1 MSTLFSDISHNPEYI
16 TSDIN
21 LRHRNLKI
29 GFLLT
34 FFFVPAGNCLEW
46 FVYPHL
52 IKEFLLTRVLF
63 DVLQIPFFIML
74 FYPIGKQYVKL
85 LCYIWPL
92 ISVIMVSWMIF
103 RSQGA
108 ASPYYA
114 GLNLMIIVACF
125 LIPFTWL
132 ESLFYCTI
140 VLLTYVIAC
149 ILHADTPV
157 NHMLMLNNLYFISV
171 TGVICVV
178 ASHFMTLKRKED
190 FRLRHELAERIA
202 QLADLDRIK
211 SEFFANISHELRT
224 PLTLILA
231 PVDEML
237 RSGTGLSIAAR
248 NAMSLVRANAM
259 RLLSLIND
267 LLDLVRLEGG
277 VLKLDLKPVNM
288 TNLVRGMVE
297 SIRHLADRKN
307 QTIIMEENHKPA
319 MVMGD
324 SNRLEKILLNL
335 LTNALKF
342 TDKNGEIH
350 VSWHLENEKY
360 ILKIKDNGI
369 GISKDDLTKIFDRFR
384 QVDSSSTRKYQ
395 GLGLGL
401 AMARELSLEHE
412 GTLEVKSELGNG
424 SEFILTL
431 PVLLGD
437 YMTEQN
443 NDTQIFDPLESMM
456 READQVIRNNDSP
469 EIGHAGSGDHKVFV
483 VDDEPDMRSF
493 LVTSLA
499 EKYEVYFAPD
509 GTSGLKL
516 ALQNKPDLIILDMMM
531 PGMNGMDV
539 CSAIR
544 QNHQMHNT
552 RIILLTARA
561 DERSKIECLSRGA
574 DDFLTK
580 PFSTLELHTRVS
592 NLLKANQLQKDLR
605 ESNIELSNTLRKLK
619 ETESQLLQSEKMNA
633 LGSLA
638 AGLLHEINNPLN
650 YTLVAVQLLQDSADQ
665 MSDDDKDSLKDIDEG
680 LQRVSQIISDLRDF
694 AYPEQAKH
702 YLPFRVK
709 ETVDSATRFTSHA
722 CEHIEISKNTPVELI
737 ALGSKSQTTQVL
749 VNLIQ
754 NAVHALAEQ
763 EQNGDSAITINAG
776 QEGEF
781 ISITIKD
788 NGCGILPSNLSRV
801 YDPFFTTRDVG
812 QGMGLGLSICH
823 TIVKNMG
830 GNIHI
835 ESQPQIG
842 TTVTIQLP
850 RA

>member
-1 MSTLFSDISHNPEYI
+1 
-16 TSDIN
+16 
-21 LRHRNLKI
+21 
-29 GFLLT
+29 
-34 FFFVPAGNCLEW
+34 
-46 FVYPHL
+46 
-52 IKEFLLTRVLF
+52 
-63 DVLQIPFFIML
+63 
-74 FYPIGKQYVKL
+74 
-85 LCYIWPL
+85 
-92 ISVIMVSWMIF
+92 MVSWLIY

-108 ASPYYA
+108 TSPYYA

-125 LIPFTWL
+125 LIPYTWL
-132 ESLFYCTI
+132 ESLFYCSMT
-140 VLLTYVIAC
+140 LLTYVIAC
-149 ILHADTPV
+149 YMHTDTPAD
-157 NHMLMLNNLYFISV
+157 NMLLLNNLYFISV

-178 ASHFMTLKRKED
+178 ACYYLTLKRKED
-190 FRLRHELAERIA
+190 FQLRHDLAERNA

-248 NAMSLVRANAM
+248 NSMSLVRTNAM

-277 VLKLDLKPVNM
+277 TLKLDLKPVDM
-288 TNLVRGMVE
+288 TSLVRGMVE
-297 SIRHLADRKN
+297 SMRHLADRKE
-307 QTIIMEENHKPA
+307 QTIFIDEDYTPVI
-319 MVMGD
+319 VMGD
-324 SNRLEKILLNL
+324 ANRLEKILLNL

-342 TDKNGEIH
+342 TEKAGQIQ
-350 VSWHLENEKY
+350 VTWQLENNQY

-369 GISKDDLTKIFDRFR
+369 GISPEDLSKIFDRFK

-401 AMARELSLEHE
+401 AMARELSLEHN
-412 GTLEVKSELGNG
+412 GSLEVESELGEG

-431 PVLLGD
+431 PVIPSDQLIKEFD
-437 YMTEQN
+437 EQ
-443 NDTQIFDPLESMM
+443 TSIDPLESMM
-456 READQVIRNNDSP
+456 REAEQVQFQQSSDIAQT
-469 EIGHAGSGDHKVFV
+469 GQLGTGGHKVLV

-493 LVTSLA
+493 LVSTLA
-499 EKYEVYFAPD
+499 DKYQVHFASD
-509 GTSGLKL
+509 GTSGLKM
-516 ALQNKPDLIILDMMM
+516 AIEIKPDLIVLDMMM

-544 QNHQMHNT
+544 QNPHLPNT
-552 RIILLTARA
+552 RVILLTARA

-580 PFSTLELHTRVS
+580 PFSTLELQTRVS
-592 NLLKANQLQKDLR
+592 NLLKTNQLQKDLR
-605 ESNIELSNTLRKLK
+605 ESNTELSDALTKLK

-638 AGLLHEINNPLN
+638 AGLLHEVNNPLN
-650 YTLVAVQLLQDSADQ
+650 YTQVAVQLLQNNADQ
-665 MSDDDKDSLKDIDEG
+665 MSEDDKDSLKDINEG
-680 LQRVSQIISDLRDF
+680 IQRVSQIISDLRDF

-702 YLPFRVK
+702 YTPFRIH
-709 ETVDSATRFTSHA
+709 EAFDSAVRFTSNA
-722 CEHIEISKNTPVELI
+722 CEDIKVEQDVSHDLI
-737 ALGSKSQTTQVL
+737 VFGSKSQLTQVL

-754 NAVHALAEQ
+754 NAVHALNDHAICTNPRIMFKAVQ
-763 EQNGDSAITINAG
+763 EADY
-776 QEGEF
+776 
-781 ISITIKD
+781 ISLLVQD
-788 NGCGILPSNLSRV
+788 NGCGIPSDKLNRIF
-801 YDPFFTTRDVG
+801 DPFYTTRDVG

-830 GNIHI
+830 GSIQI
-835 ESQPQIG
+835 ESQIDTG
-842 TTVTIQLP
+842 TTVIIKLP